1 MEIILASGSPRR
13 SDLMKQVGFEF
24 KVSTCNT
31 DESYDDS
38 LSPAEIVMELSLR
51 KADAVFDKEMPEKDT
66 VVVAADTIVAMDNEI
81 LGKPKDRNDAIRML
95 TELSG
100 KKHQVY
106 TGVTLYYYVNGRVFI
121 ENFADCADVYFRELS
136 QETIT
141 AYVDSWEPMD
151 KAGAYGIQGLG
162 AILVDKI
169 DGDYYTIVGL
179 PISKVYHSINNNS
192 KYPHF

>member
-1 MEIILASGSPRR
+1 MDIILASGSPRR
-13 SDLMKQVGFEF
+13 SELMKQVGFDF

-31 DESYDDS
+31 NESYDEGMTPS
-38 LSPAEIVMELSLR
+38 EIVMELSLR

-66 VVVAADTIVAMDNEI
+66 VVVAADTIVAIDNEI

-95 TELSG
+95 SELSG

-106 TGVTLYYYVNGRVFI
+106 TGVTLYYYVAGRVFI

-136 QETIT
+136 QDTIIS
-141 AYVDSWEPMD
+141 YVDSWEPMD

-179 PISKVYHSINNNS
+179 PIAKVYHSIKNNE
-192 KYPHF
+192 KLG

>member
-1 MEIILASGSPRR
+1 MDIILASGSPRR
-13 SDLMKQVGFEF
+13 SELMKQVGFDF

-31 DESYDDS
+31 DESYDEGMTPS
-38 LSPAEIVMELSLR
+38 EIVMELSLR

-66 VVVAADTIVAMDNEI
+66 VVVAADTIVAIDNEI

-95 TELSG
+95 SELSG

-106 TGVTLYYYVNGRVFI
+106 TGVTLYYYVAGRVFI

-136 QETIT
+136 QDTIIS
-141 AYVDSWEPMD
+141 YVDSWEPMD

-179 PISKVYHSINNNS
+179 HIAKVYHSIKNNEKLS
-192 KYPHF
+192 

>member
-1 MEIILASGSPRR
+1 MDIILASGSPRR
-13 SDLMKQVGFEF
+13 SELMKQVCFDF

-31 DESYDDS
+31 DESYDEGMTPS
-38 LSPAEIVMELSLR
+38 EIVMELSLR

-66 VVVAADTIVAMDNEI
+66 VVVAADTIVAIDNEI

-95 TELSG
+95 SELSG

-106 TGVTLYYYVNGRVFI
+106 TGVTLYYYVAGRVFI

-136 QETIT
+136 QDTIIS
-141 AYVDSWEPMD
+141 YVDSWEPMD

-179 PISKVYHSINNNS
+179 PIAKVYHSIKNNEKLS
-192 KYPHF
+192 

>member
-1 MEIILASGSPRR
+1 MDIILASGSPRR
-13 SDLMKQVGFEF
+13 SDLMKQVGLEF
-24 KVSTCNT
+24 RVSTCNT
-31 DESYDDS
+31 DESYDKS
-38 LSPAEIVMELSLR
+38 LTPAEIVMELSLR

-95 TELSG
+95 KELSG
-100 KKHQVY
+100 RKHQVY
-106 TGVTLYYYVNGRVFI
+106 TGVAMYYYVGGRVFI

-136 QETIT
+136 DETIT
-141 AYVDSWEPMD
+141 TYVDSWEPMD

-179 PISKVYHSINNNS
+179 PVSKVYHSIKNNS
-192 KYPHF
+192 

>member
-13 SDLMKQVGFEF
+13 SDLMKQVGLKF

-51 KADAVFDKEMPEKDT
+51 KADAVFDKEMPDKDT
-66 VVVAADTIVAMDNEI
+66 VVVAADTIVAMGNEI

-95 TELSG
+95 SELSG
-100 KKHQVY
+100 KKHHVY
-106 TGVTLYYYVNGRVFI
+106 TGVTLYYYVSGRVFI

-162 AILVDKI
+162 AVLVDKI
-169 DGDYYTIVGL
+169 EGDYYTIVGL
-179 PISKVYHSINNNS
+179 PISKVYHSIKNNS
-192 KYPHF
+192 NHDHT

>member
-24 KVSTCNT
+24 RVSTCNT
-31 DESYDDS
+31 DESYDES
-38 LSPAEIVMELSLR
+38 LTPAEIVMELSLR

-66 VVVAADTIVAMDNEI
+66 VVVAADTVVALGNEI

-95 TELSG
+95 NELSG

-141 AYVDSWEPMD
+141 SYVDSWEPMD

-179 PISKVYHSINNNS
+179 PISKVYHSIKNNS
-192 KYPHF
+192 K

>member
-1 MEIILASGSPRR
+1 MDIILASGSPRR
-13 SDLMKQVGFEF
+13 SELMKQVGFDF

-31 DESYDDS
+31 DESYDEGMTPS
-38 LSPAEIVMELSLR
+38 EIVMELSLR
-51 KADAVFDKEMPEKDT
+51 KADAVFDKEMPEKNT
-66 VVVAADTIVAMDNEI
+66 VVVAADTIVAIDNEI

-95 TELSG
+95 SELSG

-106 TGVTLYYYVNGRVFI
+106 TGVTLYYYVAGRVFI

-136 QETIT
+136 QDTIIS
-141 AYVDSWEPMD
+141 YVDSWEPMD

-179 PISKVYHSINNNS
+179 PIAKVYHSIKNNEKLS
-192 KYPHF
+192 

>member
-1 MEIILASGSPRR
+1 MDIILASGSPRR
-13 SDLMKQVGFEF
+13 SELMKQVGFDF

-31 DESYDDS
+31 DESYDEGMTPS
-38 LSPAEIVMELSLR
+38 EIVMELSLR

-66 VVVAADTIVAMDNEI
+66 VVVAADTIVAIDNEI

-95 TELSG
+95 SELSG

-106 TGVTLYYYVNGRVFI
+106 TGVTLYYYVAGRVFI
-121 ENFADCADVYFRELS
+121 ENFADCTNVYFRELS
-136 QETIT
+136 QDTIIS
-141 AYVDSWEPMD
+141 YVDSWEPMD

-179 PISKVYHSINNNS
+179 PIAKVYHSIKNNEKLS
-192 KYPHF
+192 